1 MAYLQDLS
9 GQALVCRVAATPWAL
24 GRVSVCI
31 LYGFTRCGCDNRP
44 SKNLKVPMAKK
55 APAVVAPPPEAARTK
70 PLQIPDTGFK
80 TIWQVVGAPPVAA
93 KTKSEKSATS
103 A

>member
-1 MAYLQDLS
+1 
-9 GQALVCRVAATPWAL
+9 
-24 GRVSVCI
+24 
-31 LYGFTRCGCDNRP
+31 
-44 SKNLKVPMAKK
+44 MAKK
-55 APAVVAPPPEAARTK
+55 APAVVVTPPEAARTK

-93 KTKSEKSATS
+93 KAKSEKAT